1 MKNGYKNHTSINIK
15 NFTTQLS
22 DFFLE
27 SIHRYVHKITLLT
40 VFCCIFFVF
49 LCKMR
54 STSSSSWLDS
64 KLVYNANCLFEQQ
77 RFFFGEIALCLVKKL
92 GLQLD
97 LAQ

>member
-27 SIHRYVHKITLLT
+27 SIHRYVHKITLFT

-54 STSSSSWLDS
+54 STSRSSWLDS
-64 KLVYNANCLFEQQ
+64 KLVYHANCLFEQQ

-92 GLQLD
+92 GLQFD